1 MPRNKKPPSKKM
13 AARIPIV
20 LDALRKES
28 YEWAATVTES
38 ESLSWWIRDVLDAEV
53 RRLQKQNHS

>member
-1 MPRNKKPPSKKM
+1 M